1 MNSGVGYEFRTTVVP
16 KFHSVDD
23 IKQIAKLIDGANC
36 FVFYE
41 FVLDYAI
48 NQDLS
53 MKWSLFDIST
63 ENMLC
68 ELAEFCKMVMESVI
82 LRMANLRFCEVAREL
97 FGMYG
102 RCSCSGLFF

>member
-1 MNSGVGYEFRTTVVP
+1 MRTQEIYRNLLLIIIYSNVDYEFRTTVVP
-16 KFHSVDD
+16 KFYSVDD

-53 MKWSLFDIST
+53 MKWSPFDISN
-63 ENMLC
+63 EKY
-68 ELAEFCKMVMESVI
+68 AV
-82 LRMANLRFCEVAREL
+82 
-97 FGMYG
+97 
-102 RCSCSGLFF
+102 